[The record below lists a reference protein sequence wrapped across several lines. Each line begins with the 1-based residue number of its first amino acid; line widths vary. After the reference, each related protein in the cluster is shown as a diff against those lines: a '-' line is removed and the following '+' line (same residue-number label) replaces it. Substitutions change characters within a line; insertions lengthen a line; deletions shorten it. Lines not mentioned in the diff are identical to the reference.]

1 MYPHYEHSNGPPPP
15 NITQY
20 LLGVGPLPPPT
31 PQQQAVAQMNQVL
44 DSGAFDG
51 TQSHPAQQSLQRHS
65 NIQRLGGPKSKRVYV
80 TIRINAATIEPQDF
94 LARVHAN
101 MELKSEEDIEL
112 GWRVSDAPLNKGFRR
127 LKTNA
132 DVHGA
137 FDEILNR
144 NKDSRRVTPLSMVIK
159 NITPNVEKEVFEKP
173 LKTTDTSYGD
183 ELTKLKEKLR
193 CMQHSGH
200 NRWCFVRRD
209 EDHAGQHVNLG
220 IEEITLWARKWR
232 DGESDGPLHPPS
244 VLNLNNLVEKQ
255 ATRQAR
261 SIKRNQGP
269 SGQLIHI
276 HLDSS
281 LRDTAKSSSNTPT
294 KHKRDE
300 EESDDDDI
308 VVGIRDVLDDL
319 HAKKPGLEYH
329 QYESALRRKGIAYA
343 DAVSNF
349 PDVFFVEEIHM
360 AEGAVKGFKQAAKRA
375 AKGKMGQKQPRFD
388 YEKENA
394 DIV

>member
-1 MYPHYEHSNGPPPP
+1 MYPHYEYSNGPPPP
-15 NITQY
+15 NMTQY
-20 LLGVGPLPPPT
+20 LLGIGPLPPPT

-51 TQSHPAQQSLQRHS
+51 TQSHPAQQRHS
-65 NIQRLGGPKSKRVYV
+65 NIQQLGGDDPGSMIKVDIPQKQLAGSSKSGPKSKRVYV
-80 TIRINAATIEPQDF
+80 TVRINAATIEPQDF
-94 LARVHAN
+94 LAQVHAN
-101 MELKSEEDIEL
+101 MELESEEDIEL
-112 GWRVSDAPLNKGFRR
+112 GWRVSDAPVNKGFRR
-127 LKTNA
+127 LKTDA

-137 FDEILNR
+137 FNEILNQ
-144 NKDSRRVTPLSMVIK
+144 NKSSQRITPLSMVIE
-159 NITPNVEKEVFEKP
+159 NITPNVEKEVSEKP

-200 NRWCFVRRD
+200 NRWCFVRHD

-220 IEEITLWARKWR
+220 IEEITLWARKW
-232 DGESDGPLHPPS
+232 
-244 VLNLNNLVEKQ
+244 
-255 ATRQAR
+255 AR

-294 KHKRDE
+294 KHKRNED
-300 EESDDDDI
+300 ESDDDDI

-319 HAKKPGLEYH
+319 HAKKPDLEYH
-329 QYESALRRKGIAYA
+329 QYE
-343 DAVSNF
+343 
-349 PDVFFVEEIHM
+349 
-360 AEGAVKGFKQAAKRA
+360 
-375 AKGKMGQKQPRFD
+375 
-388 YEKENA
+388 
-394 DIV
+394 

>member
-1 MYPHYEHSNGPPPP
+1 MYPHYGHSNGPPPP

-51 TQSHPAQQSLQRHS
+51 TQLSISIGNDPGSIIKVDIPQQQLAGSS
-65 NIQRLGGPKSKRVYV
+65 KSGPKSKRVYV

-112 GWRVSDAPLNKGFRR
+112 GWRVSDAPVNKGFRC
-127 LKTNA
+127 LKTDA
-132 DVHGA
+132 DS
-137 FDEILNR
+137 
-144 NKDSRRVTPLSMVIK
+144 SRRVTPLSMVIE

-183 ELTKLKEKLR
+183 ELTKLKEKL
-193 CMQHSGH
+193 H
-200 NRWCFVRRD
+200 
-209 EDHAGQHVNLG
+209 HAGQHVNLG

-244 VLNLNNLVEKQ
+244 VLNLN
-255 ATRQAR
+255 
-261 SIKRNQGP
+261 
-269 SGQLIHI
+269 
-276 HLDSS
+276 D
-281 LRDTAKSSSNTPT
+281 LR
-294 KHKRDE
+294 KRDE
-300 EESDDDDI
+300 EESDNDDI

-319 HAKKPGLEYH
+319 HAKKPDLEYH

-360 AEGAVKGFKQAAKRA
+360 AEGVVKGFKQEAKRA